1 MNIPFLESLTGGSS
15 AILGIDIGS
24 SSLKLVELESSSKG
38 LKVVTAHISPVA
50 PGIIKEGK
58 IDDVPGLAEV
68 LRRAVVNSRSKTKT
82 IAFAVPGSAVITR
95 LVDMP
100 ADLSEDELEMQLL
113 LEAEQYIPYSLDEVA
128 LDFTQMGQ
136 SDDGQQAKVL
146 IAASRKETIESLV
159 EVAEIAELKA
169 KIIDVEPFCL
179 ERVYPLISEQME
191 EDSDSLIAVVDVGS
205 TTLRFNVLETGNT
218 VYSREEMFGTS
229 QLTEEVQRRYGL
241 SAEEAN
247 IAQSEGGLPADF
259 EEEVFAPFR
268 ESLIQQIS
276 RSLQFFYSS
285 SSYNHVDS
293 VVLSGGV
300 IADPEIVKLAEEKLE
315 LPVLGGNPFTQ
326 MEVGDRINK
335 DHLASL
341 APSMLVATGLALRGL
356 TDARY

>member
-1 MNIPFLESLTGGSS
+1 MNIPFLAGGNS
-15 AILGIDIGS
+15 AVLGVDIGTS
-24 SSLKLVELESSSKG
+24 SIKIVELESSSKG
-38 LKVVTAHISPVA
+38 LKVVTAFVCPLA

-58 IDDVPGLAEV
+58 IEDVPGLAEV
-68 LRRAVVNSRSKTKT
+68 LRRAVVNSRTKTKT
-82 IAFAVPGSAVITR
+82 VAFAVPGSAVITR
-95 LVDMP
+95 VVDMP
-100 ADLSEDELEMQLL
+100 GDLSEDELEMQLL

-128 LDFTQMGQ
+128 LDFTQMGL

-159 EVAEIAELKA
+159 EMAEIAELKP

-179 ERVYPLISEQME
+179 ERVYPLIAEQME
-191 EDSDSLIAVVDVGS
+191 EDNDSLIAVVDIGA
-205 TTLRFNVLETGNT
+205 TTLRFNVLDTGST

-247 IAQSEGGLPADF
+247 VAQSEGGLPADF

-285 SSYNHVDS
+285 SSYNHVDC

-300 IADPEIVKLAEEKLE
+300 IADSMVVELAESKLE
-315 LPVLGGNPFTQ
+315 LPVVGGNPFTQ
-326 MEVGDRINK
+326 MEVGERVNEN
-335 DHLASL
+335 SL
-341 APSMLVATGLALRGL
+341 SSIAPSMLVAAGLALRGVS
-356 TDARY
+356 

>member
-1 MNIPFLESLTGGSS
+1 MNIPFLDSLTGGSS

-24 SSLKLVELESSSKG
+24 SSIKLVELESSSKG
-38 LKVVTAHISPVA
+38 LKVVAAHASPVT
-50 PGIIKEGK
+50 PGLIKEGK
-58 IDDVPGLAEV
+58 IEDAPALAEV

-82 IAFAVPGSAVITR
+82 VAFAVPGSAVITR
-95 LVDMP
+95 VVDMP
-100 ADLSEDELEMQLL
+100 GDLSEDELEMQLL

-128 LDFTQMGQ
+128 LDFTQLGV

-146 IAASRKETIESLV
+146 IAASRKETVEALV
-159 EVAEIAELKA
+159 EVSEIAELKP

-179 ERVYPLISEQME
+179 ERVYPLIAEQME
-191 EDSDSLIAVVDVGS
+191 EDSDSLIAVVDVGA

-218 VYSREEMFGTS
+218 VYSREEAFGTS

-247 IAQSEGGLPADF
+247 IAQAEGGLPSDF

-285 SSYNHVDS
+285 SSYNHVDC

-300 IADPEIVKLAEEKLE
+300 IADSEIVQLAEAKLE
-315 LPVLGGNPFTQ
+315 LPVIGGNPFTQ
-326 MEVGDRINK
+326 MEVGEK
-335 DHLASL
+335 VSQSSL
-341 APSMLVATGLALRGL
+341 SSIGPSMLVATGLALRGIS
-356 TDARY
+356 